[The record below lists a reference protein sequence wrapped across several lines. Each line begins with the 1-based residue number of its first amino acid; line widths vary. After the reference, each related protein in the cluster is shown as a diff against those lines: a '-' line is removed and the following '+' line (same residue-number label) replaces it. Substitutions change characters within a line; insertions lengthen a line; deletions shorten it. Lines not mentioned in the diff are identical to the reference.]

1 MKASLYMALVA
12 FAALAALAAVT
23 LDGKIRI
30 VVFLCLALFAFK
42 TWLHHARNK

>member
-1 MKASLYMALVA
+1 MKASLYMAFVA

-23 LDGKIRI
+23 LDGKTRI